1 MAPCFMSI
9 SIIVT
14 AMDLQGHPSRTII
27 FQTIDHMFPGFDGM
41 GPFPGNQSPTASS
54 IFLRTSCLRT
64 GLLLL
69 LLPQSKQTDTRDLDD
84 LETNTGNITLGL
96 ALTTET
102 SKENLVVLVD
112 EVQATVVGDESGDL
126 LAVLNQLDLDTLPN
140 GRVGLLG
147 LNSDLFEDD
156 ALGVGGTT
164 EGRGLESSTEK
175 ALLVVQVGPALLTAV
190 VGELARGIQ
199 TTGLSLTHL
208 GVLCSKD
215 GQRLETK
222 VIAKRPGGMVVEIR
236 M

>member
-14 AMDLQGHPSRTII
+14 ATDLQGHPSRTII

-112 EVQATVVGDESGDL
+112 EVQATVVGDCRDR
-126 LAVLNQLDLDTLPN
+126 
-140 GRVGLLG
+140 RV
-147 LNSDLFEDD
+147 SIW
-156 ALGVGGTT
+156 T
-164 EGRGLESSTEK
+164 RI
-175 ALLVVQVGPALLTAV
+175 TAV
-190 VGELARGIQ
+190 FLFLLHASPSKADP
-199 TTGLSLTHL
+199 GLPQS
-208 GVLCSKD
+208 
-215 GQRLETK
+215 
-222 VIAKRPGGMVVEIR
+222 VVPSIK
-236 M
+236 